1 MKSSREAPLLESLLN
16 PASPDPTAETS
27 RKAWIEL
34 QIPSL
39 LDDESLMEAT
49 NPLPQIARLSL
60 IGLGLF
66 LAGALLSFAYSY
78 HPLHGANTWK
88 IEELEARLDVRNQEN
103 MKIGDE
109 LARFRSDESTRVDPE
124 TFAQIEIELANVRST
139 LDQAEKD
146 LERASLKRKEANTSA
161 RRWRKRYEKL
171 RDESAVVAVAAPAP
185 AAVVPQPL
193 PARPPSHSQAELTRQ
208 PADSSEASPDPPED
222 GMLPLEAPTPA
233 ANP

>member
-1 MKSSREAPLLESLLN
+1 
-16 PASPDPTAETS
+16 
-27 RKAWIEL
+27 
-34 QIPSL
+34 
-39 LDDESLMEAT
+39 MEAT
-49 NPLPQIARLSL
+49 NPLPKIARLIL

-124 TFAQIEIELANVRST
+124 TFAQIEIELANARST
-139 LDQAEKD
+139 LDQVERD

-161 RRWRKRYEKL
+161 RRWRKRYENL
-171 RDESAVVAVAAPAP
+171 RDESAVLAVAAPAP
-185 AAVVPQPL
+185 ASVIPQPL
-193 PARPPSHSQAELTRQ
+193 PETPPRHSQAKLTRESVDN
-208 PADSSEASPDPPED
+208 PEASPDPPED
-222 GMLPLEAPTPA
+222 GMLPPEAPMPA